1 MAESVSIFTMADKIN
16 TGLLELD
23 KILSGEGT
31 LRRGELGVVVAP
43 ASIKTDLWRLQLEQ
57 AMKDGKTAAYFD
69 FEMKPTD
76 SLSDLGVKP
85 PDKPIK
91 V

>member
-1 MAESVSIFTMADKIN
+1 MADVLN

-23 KILSGEGT
+23 EILSGEGT
-31 LRRGELGVVVAP
+31 LRRGELSVFVAMP
-43 ASIKTDLWRLQLEQ
+43 PTSKTIFWRQQLER
-57 AMKDGKTAAYFD
+57 AMEDGKTAVYID
-69 FEMKPTD
+69 YEMKPTD
-76 SLSDLGVKP
+76 SLSDLGATP